1 MINQILIVYIIILL
15 ILISYIVYF
24 KNKKN
29 KEFNKIIEDSKKF
42 RAKMTKSWE
51 NEHKTKSRFKS

>member
-42 RAKMTKSWE
+42 RAKMTKS
-51 NEHKTKSRFKS
+51 